1 MLVLN
6 PEPLQDLPASESEMQ
21 LHSHPRLLS
30 PPPPFPALLHPR
42 VGGGN
47 RSSLLGLRS
56 PHCAVG
62 MLPQFP

>member
-42 VGGGN
+42 VGGG
-47 RSSLLGLRS
+47 GIG
-56 PHCAVG
+56 AAF
-62 MLPQFP
+62 QA